1 MNRLRWTLKPRL
13 AVYPF
18 RVAPFPRDA
27 SARCIFTVRYLRPIS
42 ILMVV
47 AGLAAVVVS
56 EAFDLNT
63 MWTVTGMLL
72 LVAGLVKVAM
82 VYVWQNIAGIGSAPR
97 DDT

>member
-1 MNRLRWTLKPRL
+1 
-13 AVYPF
+13 
-18 RVAPFPRDA
+18 
-27 SARCIFTVRYLRPIS
+27 
-42 ILMVV
+42 MVV